1 MTTTPSDGHEEITF
15 EQQLEDLEAV
25 LDELDSGALSL
36 DDMLSRYERGMQL
49 FGVIRLPNAARFAA
63 STDGHLR
70 LDHPWPSRQRRH
82 IEFVLDQHAGG
93 DRHAARRKQ
102 RLRVVFQQVHG

>member
-25 LDELDSGALSL
+25 LDELESGALSL

-49 FGVIRLPNAARFAA
+49 VAACQ
-63 STDGHLR
+63 
-70 LDHPWPSRQRRH
+70 RQLA
-82 IEFVLDQHAGG
+82 EAE
-93 DRHAARRKQ
+93 
-102 RLRVVFQQVHG
+102 LRVTQIAAETAGPDA